1 MCVGRICDILCF
13 LTVINRRPTSING
26 VYVFVLRAFKKG
38 GCWEKLFPS
47 QRPALAGRGFQRE
60 GVSVGSSAR
69 EERKS
74 SQGLQH
80 GKRRAQKAN
89 VGWAVDW
96 GVKLETGQFP
106 FLANNLKNSWRVGRC
121 AKPILLVLDNAI
133 LSKGEYYTV
142 FLHLAMSHL
151 GYRWVLH

>member
-1 MCVGRICDILCF
+1 MGSTCLYSGL
-13 LTVINRRPTSING
+13 S
-26 VYVFVLRAFKKG
+26 KKG
-38 GCWEKLFPS
+38 
-47 QRPALAGRGFQRE
+47 A
-60 GVSVGSSAR
+60 VG
-69 EERKS
+69 KS
-74 SQGLQH
+74 SFPLRGQPWQEEGFRGREWVWEVQQERRERVPRVCSMERGGHRKPMWGELQPKSWAVH
-80 GKRRAQKAN
+80 GINIKFQVN
-89 VGWAVDW
+89 VDW